1 MEVVRIYNN
10 NVVVTYNVDGE
21 EAIAIGKG
29 LAFQKRPGDTL
40 EEDKI
45 EKIFLLKDKTIM
57 SKLEKLVQ
65 DIPSVYLTISEEIV
79 QMIHNLSD
87 IKVNENIYI
96 TLTDHIS
103 ASLEREKNNIICE
116 NPLLMEIKQ
125 FYKEEFKLAKMS
137 AEIIKKHVNIQI
149 SEEEMGFITLHIVNA
164 SMNQRADNT
173 LKGIKLVRDIIQI
186 VEKFFEVP
194 IDKESLRYD
203 RFIRHLQFLARRL
216 LEEDTGK
223 SEDDFLYTLGRTSY
237 PNAFACA
244 EEISTYIGKT
254 YKKTITNAEKGYLV
268 YHIINVLNER

>member
-1 MEVVRIYNN
+1 MEIVRIYNN

-21 EAIAIGKG
+21 EAIAIGRG
-29 LAFQKRPGDTL
+29 LAFQKKPGDTL
-40 EEDKI
+40 DEEKI

-79 QMIHNLSD
+79 HMIHVSSD

-116 NPLLMEIKQ
+116 NPLLLEIKQ
-125 FYKEEFKLAKMS
+125 FYKKEFELAKMS
-137 AEIIKKHVNIQI
+137 AEIIKRHVNIQI

-173 LKGIKLVRDIIQI
+173 LKSIQLIRDIIQI
-186 VEKFFEVP
+186 AERFFDIT

-216 LEEDTGK
+216 LEEEILK
-223 SEDDFLYTLGRTSY
+223 PEDDFLYTLGRTSY
-237 PNAFACA
+237 PKAFACA
-244 EEISTYIGKT
+244 EEISTYIKSN
-254 YKKTITNAEKGYLV
+254 YKKQITNAEKGYLV
-268 YHIINVLNER
+268 YHIINVLNEK

>member
-1 MEVVRIYNN
+1 MEIVRIYNN

-21 EAIAIGKG
+21 EAIAIGRG
-29 LAFQKRPGDTL
+29 LAFQKKPGDTL
-40 EEDKI
+40 DEEKI

-79 QMIHNLSD
+79 HMIHVSSD

-125 FYKEEFKLAKMS
+125 FYKKEFELAKMS
-137 AEIIKKHVNIQI
+137 AEIIKRHVNIQI

-173 LKGIKLVRDIIQI
+173 LKSIQLIRDIIQI
-186 VEKFFEVP
+186 AERFFD
-194 IDKESLRYD
+194 ITMDKESLRYD

-216 LEEDTGK
+216 LEEEILK
-223 SEDDFLYTLGRTSY
+223 PEDDFLYTLGRTSY
-237 PNAFACA
+237 PKAFACA
-244 EEISTYIGKT
+244 EEISTYIKSN
-254 YKKTITNAEKGYLV
+254 YKKQITNAEKGYLV
-268 YHIINVLNER
+268 YHIINVLNEK

>member
-1 MEVVRIYNN
+1 MEIVRIYNN

-21 EAIAIGKG
+21 EAIAIGRG
-29 LAFQKRPGDTL
+29 LAFQKKPGDTL
-40 EEDKI
+40 DEAKI

-79 QMIHNLSD
+79 HMIHVSSD

-125 FYKEEFKLAKMS
+125 FYKKEFELAKMS
-137 AEIIKKHVNIQI
+137 AEIIKRHVNIQI

-173 LKGIKLVRDIIQI
+173 LKSIQLIRDIIQI
-186 VEKFFEVP
+186 AERFFD
-194 IDKESLRYD
+194 ITMDKESLRYD

-216 LEEDTGK
+216 LEEEILK
-223 SEDDFLYTLGRTSY
+223 PEDDFLYTLGRTSY
-237 PNAFACA
+237 PKAFACA
-244 EEISTYIGKT
+244 EEISTYIKLN
-254 YKKTITNAEKGYLV
+254 YKKQITNAEKGYLV
-268 YHIINVLNER
+268 YHIINVLNEK